1 LLVYWVFYFAQSR
14 QGAKTQRRKFFV
26 W

>member
-1 LLVYWVFYFAQSR
+1 LLVYWGFYFAQSR
-14 QGAKTQRRKFFV
+14 KGAKTQRRKFFV